1 MKVLDRRKG
10 RDMTQEEIYKDIS
23 SASNDG
29 FKYVN
34 YLTNQ
39 VIISDKFKTFFNVGD
54 GEVVTDEWL
63 KQNIFSE
70 DKNSY
75 SDKMD

>member
-39 VIISDKFKTFFNVGD
+39 VIISDKFKTF
-54 GEVVTDEWL
+54 
-63 KQNIFSE
+63 
-70 DKNSY
+70 
-75 SDKMD
+75 